1 MTLTTRQV
9 AEEMGVEPKRL
20 RYFLRQTGI
29 AHTSEGRY
37 RFDSRQ
43 VRKLK
48 RQYATWKSNS

>member
-9 AEEMGVEPKRL
+9 AEEIGVEPKRL

-29 AHTSEGRY
+29 AHTMDGRY

-43 VRKLK
+43 VTRLK
-48 RQYATWKSNS
+48 RQYATWRS